1 MEKLKQAHGNYVEGD
16 RFWGRED
23 DLRLFQKKIHEG
35 AHQVLLAQRRMGKT
49 SLMKETA
56 RLLNDSYT
64 CLYVDLQKCRDSAD
78 AMVEL
83 SKAIYP
89 HKKLWGKVIGAFSNI
104 VSTILDRIDTIN
116 ISEIGVTIRGGITSA
131 DWSDKGDQLMAILAS
146 SDKPVLLF
154 LDELPILVNRMLK
167 GDDFTITSE
176 KRGKA
181 DDFMSWLRK
190 SSLQYQGQLRIVVSG
205 SIGLD
210 PILRQAGLSAT
221 MNNFPPFELKP
232 WDETTA
238 AGCLNA
244 LAKEYGITFLD
255 DADKAIVRRI
265 GCCIPHHVQI
275 FFDSILEA
283 CERRKRFEF
292 RADEVEGIYEKEML
306 GVRCQKELTHYEERL
321 KTVLGPDLNTLAV
334 EMLSEAAITGVL
346 SRKALE
352 AFRKLYSFEGY
363 TGIEAQQ
370 EIISVL
376 EHDGYVIP
384 SNDGYVFV
392 SNLIR
397 DWWKKRNALFYTP
410 VLDREV

>member
-1 MEKLKQAHGNYVEGD
+1 MEKLMQAHGNYVEGD

-35 AHQVLLAQRRMGKT
+35 ANQVLLAQRRMGKT

-56 RLLNDSYT
+56 RVLSDSYT

-89 HKKLWGKVIGAFSNI
+89 HKKLWGKVVNVFSNI
-104 VSTILDRIDTIN
+104 VGTILDRIDAIN
-116 ISEIGVTIRGGITSA
+116 INEIGVTLRGGLTSV
-131 DWSDKGDQLMAILAS
+131 DWASKGDQLMAILAG
-146 SDKPVLLF
+146 SDKPVLLL

-167 GDDFTITSE
+167 GDDFTITAE
-176 KRGKA
+176 KRGKV
-181 DDFMSWLRK
+181 DDFMSWLRQN
-190 SSLQYQGQLRIVVSG
+190 SLQHQGKIRIVVSG

-232 WDETTA
+232 WDESTA
-238 AGCLNA
+238 RGCLKA
-244 LAKEYGITFLD
+244 LANQYNITFLD
-255 DADKAIVRRI
+255 GADEAIVKRI

-275 FFDSILEA
+275 FFDSILEN
-283 CERRKRFEF
+283 CERKRHFEF
-292 RADEVEGIYEKEML
+292 KADEVEGIYDKEML

-321 KTVLGPDLNTLAV
+321 KSVLGPELNTLAV

-346 SRKALE
+346 SREALD
-352 AFRKLYSFEGY
+352 AFRRLYRIEGY
-363 TGIEAQQ
+363 SGVEAQQ
-370 EIISVL
+370 EIIGVL
-376 EHDGYVIP
+376 EHDGYIAP
-384 SNDGYVFV
+384 GNGGYVFI

-397 DWWKKRNALFYTP
+397 DWWNKRNALFYTP
-410 VLDREV
+410 VLEREV

>member
-1 MEKLKQAHGNYVEGD
+1 VEKIMQAHGNYVEGN
-16 RFWGRED
+16 RFWGRKD

-56 RLLNDSYT
+56 RLLGDSYT
-64 CLYVDLQKCRDSAD
+64 CLFVDLQKCRDSAD
-78 AMVEL
+78 AMIEL

-89 HKKLWGKVIGAFSNI
+89 HKKLWGKVVNVFSNI
-104 VSTILDRIDTIN
+104 VGTILDRIDSIN
-116 ISEIGVTIRGGITSA
+116 ITEIGVTLRGGLTSA
-131 DWSDKGDQLMAILAS
+131 DWSSKGDQLMAILAD
-146 SDKPVLLF
+146 SDKPVLLL

-167 GDDFTITSE
+167 GDDYTITAE

-181 DDFMSWLRK
+181 DDFMSWLRQN
-190 SSLQYQGQLRIVVSG
+190 SLQYQGKIRIVVSG

-232 WDETTA
+232 WDESTA
-238 AGCLNA
+238 QGCLKA
-244 LAKEYGITFLD
+244 LANQYNITFLD
-255 DADKAIVRRI
+255 GADEVIVKRI

-283 CERRKRFEF
+283 CERRRSFEF
-292 RADEVEGIYEKEML
+292 KADEVEGIYDKEML

-321 KTVLGPDLNTLAV
+321 KSVLGPELNTLAV

-346 SRKALE
+346 SREALN
-352 AFRKLYSFEGY
+352 AFRKLYRIEGY
-363 TGIEAQQ
+363 SGVEAQQ

-376 EHDGYVIP
+376 EHDGYIAP
-384 SNDGYVFV
+384 GDGGYVFI

-410 VLDREV
+410 VLEREV